1 MGLLYGLGI
10 RAVNFIVVFLIVC
23 LIPGLPPRT
32 TFPFVGFKL
41 AANKDLKGAL
51 EPNHHLDNAERLLDN
66 RVYGPECLI
75 ARENEIYMGIHG
87 GEVIKVNGAH
97 ITHVTKLGQAC
108 EDVFEESRC
117 GRPLGLAFD
126 TKGNNLIIA
135 DAYYGIWL
143 VDLKSNKK
151 QLLVSPQ
158 KELPGKTIN
167 RPAKLFNDVAVDKEG
182 NIYWTDS
189 TSDFLLQDLVFTA
202 FANPSGRLFK
212 YDRVKNESKVLLDNL
227 YFANGVAL
235 SPEEDFLVVA
245 ETGAS
250 RLMKYHLKGS
260 NAGKGEVFVEG
271 LPGLPD
277 NLTPNEDGIWVPL
290 ILSVDSQNPSLF
302 AIFSEFPN
310 IRLFLARILYLFE
323 APFRAINN
331 IYPNRISQRFVHFI
345 GHGESVSF
353 MIPKRATIVRLD
365 WNGNIVGSLHGFDK
379 SVGAACHVLEFN
391 DYLYLGSP
399 FNRFLARVKS
409 PVQKKPILQARINNV
424 RYEGMEIEPSLKPRM
439 EKTTTAQP
447 VVTKPTVTHAR
458 STPTTPKPPVIS
470 VKTTGIPSASTTTT
484 TKPTRTSLKS
494 STTEKPSTTKTVKSP
509 SMAGT
514 RIPKEPAP
522 IKENIPGDNAAPK
535 KEKLKV
541 INKHGEHVEL

>member
-1 MGLLYGLGI
+1 MGLLYRLGTKV
-10 RAVNFIVVFLIVC
+10 ANFVVIFLIVI

-32 TFPFVGFKL
+32 TFPFVEFKL
-41 AANKDLKGAL
+41 AANKELKGAL
-51 EPNHHLDNAERLLDN
+51 EPNNHLDNAERLLQN

-75 ARENEIYMGIHG
+75 VRNNEIYMGIHG
-87 GEVIKVNGAH
+87 GEVIKVNGPH
-97 ITHVTKLGQAC
+97 ITHVTKLGQSC
-108 EDVFEESRC
+108 EDIFEESRC

-151 QLLVSPQ
+151 QLLVSPKQ
-158 KELPGKTIN
+158 ELPGKTIN

-189 TSDFLLQDLVFTA
+189 TSDFLLQDLVYTA

-212 YDRVKNESKVLLDNL
+212 YDRVKNVNKVLLDNL

-245 ETGAS
+245 ETGAM

-260 NAGKGEVFVEG
+260 NAGKAEIFVEG

-277 NLTPNEDGIWVPL
+277 NLTPNADGIWVPL
-290 ILSVDSQNPSLF
+290 IMAVDNQSPNIF
-302 AIFSEFPN
+302 AIFTEFPN
-310 IRLFLARILYLFE
+310 VRLFLARALYLFE

-331 IYPNRISQRFVHFI
+331 IYPNRISQRFIHFI
-345 GHGESVSF
+345 GHGESAAF
-353 MIPKRATIVRLD
+353 MIPKRSTIVRLD
-365 WNGNIVGSLHGFDK
+365 WRGNIVGSLHGFDK
-379 SVGAACHVLEFN
+379 SVGAACHVLEFD

-409 PVQKKPILQARINNV
+409 PLQKKPPQVRINNV
-424 RYEGMEIEPSLKPRM
+424 RYEGIEIEPSLKP
-439 EKTTTAQP
+439 EKTTTPPP
-447 VVTKPTVTHAR
+447 VVTKPTVTQAR
-458 STPTTPKPPVIS
+458 
-470 VKTTGIPSASTTTT
+470 STTTT
-484 TKPTRTSLKS
+484 SKPIISAKTTVTPTASPTTKTSLKS
-494 STTEKPSTTKTVKSP
+494 STTKKPSTTTTVKNAS
-509 SMAGT
+509 AQDT
-514 RIPKEPAP
+514 RIPKQPAP
-522 IKENIPGDNAAPK
+522 VKENIPADNSPPK
-535 KEKLKV
+535 QEKLKV
-541 INKHGEHVEL
+541 INKHGKHVEL